1 MWYWVISIFVAF
13 IIIAIMKAYLVKNE
27 LQTSMLD
34 YYDSASI
41 FGPIFAGLF
50 WPIVIIGGLCYFIYK
65 KWLKKYYQRFVKW
78 LGYKLFPDI

>member
-1 MWYWVISIFVAF
+1 MWYWIVAIIVAF
-13 IIIAIMKAYLVKNE
+13 ITIVVMKAYLVKNE
-27 LQTSMLD
+27 IQTSMLD

-65 KWLKKYYQRFVKW
+65 KLLKKHYQRFVKW
-78 LGYKLFPDI
+78 LGDILFPNI